1 MARMTP
7 LAVVEQYHEKYL
19 EYENAFNSDSGSRE
33 DIEEELKK
41 LIDSGLD
48 EESEEFNSKMVD
60 IMIDKPQKQSDVNN
74 AAYKFYL
81 FAEFYIL
88 TQEEELPENIKK
100 DYASL
105 PIKDN
110 VKTYFS
116 VEAGKFVKN
125 QEEGLTDN
133 MREYFKSVVTQVKQM
148 QT

>member
-19 EYENAFNSDSGSRE
+19 EYENAFNNDSGNRE
-33 DIEEELKK
+33 EIEMQLKK
-41 LIDSGLD
+41 LIDLGLD
-48 EESEEFNSKMVD
+48 EESEEFNNKMVD

-81 FAEFYIL
+81 FTEFYIL
-88 TQEEELPENIKK
+88 TQEEALPENIKK
-100 DYASL
+100 DYESL

-110 VKTYFS
+110 IKNYFS
-116 VEAGKFVKN
+116 IESGKFVKN
-125 QEEGLTDN
+125 QENGLTDN
-133 MREYFKSVVTQVKQM
+133 MRDYFKSVVEQVKKM